1 MPHPRAPLP
10 TAEMRLLA
18 RLADELGDGLKQLA
32 AHYVAEARAGGA
44 TWNEIGRSASQPSR
58 SISDSAAARSNPR
71 SASEALVRFP

>member
-44 TWNEIGRSASQPSR
+44 TWNEIGRSFGVTAQSAHQRFGTRPKR
-58 SISDSAAARSNPR
+58 STNRA
-71 SASEALVRFP
+71 